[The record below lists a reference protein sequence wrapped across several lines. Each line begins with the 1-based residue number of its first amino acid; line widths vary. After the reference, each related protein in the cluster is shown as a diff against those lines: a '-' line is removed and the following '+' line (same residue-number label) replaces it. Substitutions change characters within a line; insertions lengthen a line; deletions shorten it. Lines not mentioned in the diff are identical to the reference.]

1 MILPVLET
9 ASRDGS
15 EQKLKLHMQVLC
27 SCAWTVYF
35 RIINYDNSK
44 ITAIMLSLYIIL
56 KTVHIF
62 CRKWHK
68 QEAHLEYS
76 LVKV

>member
-9 ASRDGS
+9 TSQDGT
-15 EQKLKLHMQVLC
+15 EQKLKLHMQVLF

-35 RIINYDNSK
+35 RIINYGNSNN
-44 ITAIMLSLYIIL
+44 SNHRVIIL

-62 CRKWHK
+62 CRKRHSK
-68 QEAHLEYS
+68 
-76 LVKV
+76 